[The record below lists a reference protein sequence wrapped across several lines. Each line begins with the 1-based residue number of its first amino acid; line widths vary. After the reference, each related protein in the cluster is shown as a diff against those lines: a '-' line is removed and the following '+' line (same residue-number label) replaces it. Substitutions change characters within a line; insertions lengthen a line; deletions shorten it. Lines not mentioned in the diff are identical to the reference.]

1 LEESFKVGCERVF
14 SKDFN
19 KNIGRLMMNF
29 LTVFI
34 SFFSTPQMLLG
45 FLVCLG
51 LILQRKSF
59 SKILVGTSKAI
70 LGIIILFAG
79 IDLLVGAL
87 SNISPLVEEVMGGKT
102 FLPMSGA
109 VVEGAMKT
117 IGSTISLVFIGGFIV
132 NVLIARFTR
141 WKYIELSGEHML
153 YISTLFPVV
162 LAPAGLVG
170 MPSVIVCSIIAGV
183 MYTYMAAITQPYTR
197 IIDGNQAVAI
207 AHPGA
212 TGYALSAWLGK
223 KLGDPSKSTEHI
235 KVSDKLAFLNDYA
248 VMTAVIMFLLFM
260 ILSLITGPK
269 VMQAKLN
276 IQQNWV
282 TFCILQAFALAAGVM
297 VLLYGVRLLLDEVVP
312 AFHGIAEKIIPNSVP
327 ALDCP
332 ILFSFAPNAVIIG
345 FIASLVGGALAT
357 IAVKLATNIFVLP
370 PIMEHFFMGGTAA
383 IFGNA
388 TGGRKGAVI
397 GAIIMGIGL
406 TVLPVL
412 LWQFT
417 KGVVP
422 QMVSMVDTDFGL
434 WGSLVGALGRL
445 IHSLFH

>member
-1 LEESFKVGCERVF
+1 MK
-14 SKDFN
+14 
-19 KNIGRLMMNF
+19 NF

-34 SFFSTPQMLLG
+34 SFFSTPQILLG

-87 SNISPLVEEVMGGKT
+87 GNVTPLIQLVMGGKT

-109 VVEGAMKT
+109 VVEAAMKT
-117 IGSTISLVFIGGFIV
+117 TLSSTIGLVFLGGFIV
-132 NVLIARFTR
+132 NLLIARFTR
-141 WKYIELSGEHML
+141 WNYVMLSGEHML

-162 LAPAGLVG
+162 VAAAGLVG
-170 MPSVIVCSIIAGV
+170 IPSVIVCSIIAGV

-197 IIDGNQAVAI
+197 IITGNQAVSLG
-207 AHPGA
+207 HPGA
-212 TGYALSAWLGK
+212 TGYALAGWLGK
-223 KLGDPSKSTEHI
+223 KFGDPSKSTESI
-235 KVSDKLAFLNDYA
+235 KVSDKLAFLNDFA
-248 VMTAVIMFLLFM
+248 VMTAIIMFLLFM
-260 ILSLITGPK
+260 ILSLVTGPK
-269 VMQAKLN
+269 TMQAKLN

-282 TFCILQAFALAAGVM
+282 TFCVLQAFALAAGVM
-297 VLLYGVRLLLDEVVP
+297 VLLYGVRLMLDEVVP
-312 AFHGIAEKIIPNSVP
+312 AFHGIAEKIIPNAMP

-332 ILFSFAPNAVIIG
+332 IIFTFAPNAVIIG

-357 IAVKLATNIFVLP
+357 VAVKLVTNIFVIP

-397 GAIIMGIGL
+397 GAMIMGVGL
-406 TVLPVL
+406 TALPVL
-412 LWQFT
+412 LYQFT
-417 KGVVP
+417 KGVGP

-434 WGSLVGALGRL
+434 WGSATGAIARL
-445 IHSLFH
+445 IHSIFVH